1 MKKIK
6 NFLLLIVLV
15 IFAVGN
21 IFYMVEVSA
30 YGAEVSELE
39 KESAAVSKQI
49 QSYKEQIMSKS
60 SLVAIENK
68 ADQLGFV
75 KPQNMIYL
83 AGENVTVAELP

>member
-21 IFYMVEVSA
+21 IFYLVEVSA